1 MAWYHIPG
9 NEQDIAVSTQVRF
22 MRNLVDLP
30 FPSRMDT
37 ARARELLNRVGS
49 VLETNG
55 FTRIDMADI
64 SRMIAQSLIEKHYV
78 GPSFVR
84 QSLPHALFLNEPC
97 NLSVMVGDEDHIR
110 IQCMLS
116 GLSLRDAYAGAD
128 KIESLLDSHLNIAFD
143 PKWGYLTGNPA
154 DLGTAMRI
162 SVTLCLPML
171 SLSHRMDAISA
182 SLGQMGFLMRRV
194 YHQELAQFSSLVQ
207 ISNRIT
213 LGMTEENL
221 LTRMEATV
229 KQVIAQERNMR
240 DSAMHSDPHPLTDRV
255 FRAEGILRHA
265 HTLTATEL
273 TDLLTQL
280 RMGAALGLT
289 NARIESITSL
299 LVEAMPSTLSVGVD
313 GHPKSD
319 QERNILRARLVK
331 EKLFGA

>member
-22 MRNLVDLP
+22 LRNLVDLP
-30 FPSRMDT
+30 FTSRLDT
-37 ARARELLNRVGS
+37 ARARDLLNRVGNI
-49 VLETNG
+49 LEKNG
-55 FTRIDMADI
+55 FTRIDMSDI
-64 SRMIAQSLIEKHYV
+64 SRTIAQSLIEKHYV

-84 QSLPHALFLNEPC
+84 ESLPHALFLNEPC

-110 IQCMLS
+110 IQCILS

-128 KIESLLDSHLNIAFD
+128 KIESLLDSNLDIAFD
-143 PKWGYLTGNPA
+143 KKWGYLTSNPA

-162 SVTLCLPML
+162 TVTLCLPML
-171 SLSHRMDAISA
+171 SRSRRMDSISM

-194 YHQELAQFSSLVQ
+194 SGGSLTPLGSLVQ

-213 LGMTEENL
+213 LGMTEESL
-221 LTRMEATV
+221 LNRMEAAV
-229 KQVIAQERNMR
+229 EQVITQERRMR
-240 DSAMHSDPHPLTDRV
+240 DSAMHADAHAVTDRV

-265 HTLTATEL
+265 HTLTAEEM

-280 RMGAALGLT
+280 RLGASLGLT
-289 NARIESITSL
+289 AARIDCITSL
-299 LVEAMPSTLSVGVD
+299 LVEAMPSTLSIGGD
-313 GHPKSD
+313 SHPKSD

-331 EKLFGA
+331 ERLFGA